1 MKLLK
6 DINFNHQIKDKA
18 GSKRR
23 GAGMYAKMNMTL
35 LDNITSVHSV
45 IEMTVQEQ
53 MIEHLML

>member
-45 IEMTVQEQ
+45 IEIVQEQ